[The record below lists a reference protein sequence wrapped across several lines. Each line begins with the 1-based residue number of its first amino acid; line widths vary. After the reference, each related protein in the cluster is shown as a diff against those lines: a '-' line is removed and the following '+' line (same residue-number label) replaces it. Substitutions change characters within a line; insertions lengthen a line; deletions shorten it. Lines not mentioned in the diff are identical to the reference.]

1 MAAISVSS
9 PFPFIRFVLI
19 LFILSRLNA
28 LSNRKLETANP
39 LNVSRFF
46 NFHPNATYQHQG
58 EGYGFPLFSIS
69 ATTAAVRPSFLINAL
84 RKTTKSHGNANLSA
98 SKVAATASVPF
109 NYSDTLMVEVL
120 VGTPPQKQ
128 RMGSTQAASSRGST
142 ALTRIQIPLH
152 LIPRSRLLTPQYPA
166 TPPSAVKKQ
175 STSLFPPAATPSA
188 SALSHTRMPTAQT
201 WRET

>member
-39 LNVSRFF
+39 LNVSRFL

-58 EGYGFPLFSIS
+58 EGHGFPLFSIS

-98 SKVAATASVPF
+98 SKVAATASVAF

-128 RMGSTQAASSRGST
+128 RMVARHRQR
-142 ALTRIQIPLH
+142 ALVAPL
-152 LIPRSRLLTPQYPA
+152 RSQGFKS
-166 TPPSAVKKQ
+166 PSI
-175 STSLFPPAATPSA
+175 
-188 SALSHTRMPTAQT
+188 
-201 WRET
+201 